1 MINEVFPPG
10 KPRNVAFASIGSAQP
25 VRLNVSLVLGS
36 VITSTIG

>member
-10 KPRNVAFASIGSAQP
+10 KPRNVAFASVDSAQP
-25 VRLNVSLVLGS
+25 VQLKISLVLGS